1 MAERRSILELW
12 RSRTDDSATLVTL
25 VRLEGSSYRRPGARL
40 YIHSGGYVGS
50 ISGGCLEG
58 EIVRRSAWLTR
69 AGAAVETYS
78 TVFDD
83 IHEIPYGL
91 GCGGVLDLLLEPAN
105 SPEGAALLEAFEG
118 AQRGET
124 CYCATIL
131 PSRELT
137 LSSNGASGFA
147 RVVAH
152 QDGTICFGSAMLD
165 AATQAELARLA
176 QNATHPEAISFTI
189 GDQAHAV
196 FVEPILPPQR
206 LVVFGA
212 GDDARPLVSMAY
224 ALGWRVAVADGR
236 GSLAQTER
244 FPLAEQVVRLSDGA
258 ANLDE
263 LHLDERDAVAILTHS
278 FDQDLALL
286 PKLLPLD
293 LRYVG
298 LLGSRNRS
306 QLLLH
311 ETAQKL
317 GWTPEQCLRRVRAPI
332 GLDLGGDD
340 PEAVALTI
348 LAEIQSILH
357 GKPVH
362 SRKMTEAE
370 LKTAPERPYVPAVC
384 PLD

>member
-12 RSRTDDSATLVTL
+12 RGQPEVSATLVTL

-40 YIHSGGYVGS
+40 YIHSGEYVGS
-50 ISGGCLEG
+50 ISGGCLES

-69 AGAAVETYS
+69 GGAAVETYS

-83 IHEIPYGL
+83 IREIPYGL

-105 SPEGAALLEAFEG
+105 SPEGVALLEAFAA

-124 CYCATIL
+124 RYCATIL
-131 PSRELT
+131 PSPD
-137 LSSNGASGFA
+137 NGAFGFA

-152 QDGTICFGSAMLD
+152 HDGTICFGSAMLD

-176 QNATHPEAISFTI
+176 QNATRPEAISFTF
-189 GDQAHAV
+189 GDQAHTV

-236 GSLAQTER
+236 ASLAQTER
-244 FPLAEQVVRLSDGA
+244 FPQAEQVLRLSDGA

-306 QLLLH
+306 QLLLQ
-311 ETAQKL
+311 ETAQTL
-317 GWTPEQCLRRVRAPI
+317 GWPPEQCLRRVRAPI

-370 LKTAPERPYVPAVC
+370 LQTAPARPYVPAVC